1 VSRIASA
8 VSVPEGYERWAATY
22 DRDPNPLLA
31 REERHLLALLGS
43 LRGKRV
49 LDLACGT
56 GRWLQLLGEH
66 AGGYGIGIDSS
77 LAMLRVAHDK
87 HLSPNVLAQGI
98 AAHLPFSDSSF
109 DLAICSFAL
118 GHIADLKSTAAELAR
133 VLRPG
138 STLFI
143 SDLHPEAFA
152 YGWRVGFRDEANA
165 LEIETVLHRADEV
178 IESFCAKGFE
188 HQSQDSLWLGEPERN
203 IFARAG
209 KSSFFSE
216 ACEIPAVI
224 VLNFRLTNPPIAFPN
239 TTHVKGRS

>member
-8 VSVPEGYERWAATY
+8 VSVAEGYERWAATY

-56 GRWLQLLGEH
+56 GRWLQLLAEH
-66 AGGYGIGIDSS
+66 AGGHGIGVDGS
-77 LAMLRVAHDK
+77 LAMLRVAREKD
-87 HLSPNVLAQGI
+87 LSPNLLTQGI
-98 AAHLPFSDSSF
+98 SARLPFADSSF

-152 YGWRVGFRDEANA
+152 YGWRVGFRDETNA
-165 LEIETVLHRADEV
+165 LEIETVLHRTDDVVAT
-178 IESFCAKGFE
+178 FCAERFE

-224 VLNFRLTNPPIAFPN
+224 VLNFRLTNPPIAFGSAM
-239 TTHVKGRS
+239 HGKGRS

>member
-8 VSVPEGYERWAATY
+8 VSVAEGYERWAATY

-56 GRWLQLLGEH
+56 GRWLQLVAEH
-66 AGGYGIGIDSS
+66 AGGHGIGIDGS
-77 LAMLRVAHDK
+77 LAMLRVARDK
-87 HLSPNVLAQGI
+87 DLSPSLLTQGI
-98 AAHLPFSDSSF
+98 SAHLPFSDSSF

-118 GHIADLKSTAAELAR
+118 GHIADLNSTAAELAR

-224 VLNFRLTNPPIAFPN
+224 VLNFRLTNPPIAFLN